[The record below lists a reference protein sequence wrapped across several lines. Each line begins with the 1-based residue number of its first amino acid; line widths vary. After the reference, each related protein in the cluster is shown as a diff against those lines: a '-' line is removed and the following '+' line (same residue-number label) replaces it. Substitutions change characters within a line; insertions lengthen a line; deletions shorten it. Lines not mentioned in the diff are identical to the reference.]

1 MTCSQKDW
9 CTMRSA
15 NATKVIAKC
24 ILKYYKISLCGVACR
39 WEAPLFRLDPRSSN
53 FSEAIQ
59 QVVSLA
65 CGSTARGSTEPQQQQ
80 TTQKARSLQ
89 PTVATTSQRLASTNL
104 LHDFDK
110 ASQEVITGIM
120 QSQAGSAAAPA
131 GDAVDI
137 NLDRQVSMPELRRL
151 KRDFMKLLTQLHTN
165 RLQDVDTAKRMF
177 IEYLQSH
184 VH

>member
-1 MTCSQKDW
+1 M
-9 CTMRSA
+9 
-15 NATKVIAKC
+15 
-24 ILKYYKISLCGVACR
+24 
-39 WEAPLFRLDPRSSN
+39 FRIDPRSSD
-53 FSEAIQ
+53 FGEAIQ

-65 CGSTARGSTEPQQQQ
+65 CGSQTRGSFEPQQQQ
-80 TTQKARSLQ
+80 STQRARSLQ

-120 QSQAGSAAAPA
+120 QSQSGSAAAPA
-131 GDAVDI
+131 EDALDI
-137 NLDRQVSMPELRRL
+137 SLDRQVSMPELRRL

-165 RLQDVDTAKRMF
+165 RLQDVDTARRMF
-177 IEYLQSH
+177 IEYLQAH